1 MEINETLIKTKID
14 NIFVKL
20 YTGMT
25 IENLRDVKHFLSD
38 EVYEKYESILEENKK
53 KNQKQIYDEINVKNS
68 RIVDVEEQEDKTV
81 IHIELISRYMDYI
94 LDNSTGKIIFG
105 TDQRRI
111 EKRNDITLEKKNDTK
126 EIDGV
131 RKCPS
136 CGASMSINKTG
147 VCEFCHQT
155 YPLERISLC
164 SCNLVFVITTVR
176 RLVCKNI
183 ESII

>member
-25 IENLRDVKHFLSD
+25 LENLRDVKHFLSD
-38 EVYEKYESILEENKK
+38 EVYEKYETILEENKK

-81 IHIELISRYMDYI
+81 VHIELISRYMDYI

-111 EKRNDITLEKKNDTK
+111 EKRNDITLEKKNDAK

-147 VCEFCHQT
+147 VCEFCHQS
-155 YPLERISLC
+155 YPLEDYDFI
-164 SCNLVFVITTVR
+164 VT
-176 RLVCKNI
+176 
-183 ESII
+183 SIKVYE

>member
-155 YPLERISLC
+155 YPLEDYDFI
-164 SCNLVFVITTVR
+164 VT
-176 RLVCKNI
+176 
-183 ESII
+183 SIKVYE

>member
-1 MEINETLIKTKID
+1 
-14 NIFVKL
+14 
-20 YTGMT
+20 
-25 IENLRDVKHFLSD
+25 
-38 EVYEKYESILEENKK
+38 
-53 KNQKQIYDEINVKNS
+53 
-68 RIVDVEEQEDKTV
+68 
-81 IHIELISRYMDYI
+81 MDYI

-105 TDQRRI
+105 TDQRRV

-155 YPLERISLC
+155 YPLEDYDFIVTSLE
-164 SCNLVFVITTVR
+164 ID
-176 RLVCKNI
+176 
-183 ESII
+183 E

>member
-25 IENLRDVKHFLSD
+25 LENLRDVKHFLSD
-38 EVYEKYESILEENKK
+38 EVYEKYETILEENKK

-81 IHIELISRYMDYI
+81 VHIELISRYMDYI

-105 TDQRRI
+105 TDQRRV

-155 YPLERISLC
+155 YPLEDYDFIVTSLE
-164 SCNLVFVITTVR
+164 ID
-176 RLVCKNI
+176 
-183 ESII
+183 E